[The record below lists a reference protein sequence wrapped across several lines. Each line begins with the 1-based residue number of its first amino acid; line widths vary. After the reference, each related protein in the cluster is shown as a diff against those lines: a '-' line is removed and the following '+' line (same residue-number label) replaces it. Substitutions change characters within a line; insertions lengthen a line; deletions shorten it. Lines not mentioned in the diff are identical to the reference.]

1 MNVFRR
7 LARLPLRLPLFQLRH
22 LTAPVPAALSR
33 FTVAPIRAFAQ
44 FQRCSFSNA
53 VQSNVIGTAV
63 YVYRCWFAR
72 ASHTP
77 ASVPASL
84 EEFDNAV
91 I

>member
-22 LTAPVPAALSR
+22 LAAPAPAGFFR

-53 VQSNVIGTAV
+53 VESNVIGTAV
-63 YVYRCWFAR
+63 YVHYGAVGLL
-72 ASHTP
+72 
-77 ASVPASL
+77 VPLTRPLQSL
-84 EEFDNAV
+84 HLLKSLTMR
-91 I
+91 